1 VHSSSALVGH
11 LREKDGKTG
20 NMMKIELTGAICKQ
34 ALASILK
41 IFALK
46 SDSIETCWDH
56 VCLHFL
62 RMYNVRME
70 LMNTL
75 TRKTQRG

>member
-1 VHSSSALVGH
+1 VGH
-11 LREKDGKTG
+11 LRENDGKTG

-34 ALASILK
+34 ALASISK

-46 SDSIETCWDH
+46 LIPSRPVGS
-56 VCLHFL
+56 CLPDFL

-70 LMNTL
+70 L
-75 TRKTQRG
+75 